1 MALTNTYC
9 LKMTPSQ
16 FGQSSVV
23 VNCSQY
29 DSLFRVIQF
38 NLYNGT
44 NEFSIPDNCV
54 VTIRGTKKDL
64 TGFEYQC
71 EYEGNAV
78 TFPIQN
84 QVTVLPGKVPAEI
97 RVTSG
102 NEIIGSWNF
111 VFLVEESPLDENT
124 IISET
129 DLPLLESAL
138 EAAAQAE
145 SFKNLAEQS
154 ATDAST
160 SATEASD
167 SASTATTKAEESAES
182 ALKSEGYA
190 IGEQNGE
197 PVDETSIYYHN
208 NAKWYSQSG
217 GGGTHNY
224 EALANKPS
232 INNVTLVGDK
242 SLSDLGVPTK
252 TSELTNDSGF
262 ISSIPSQYITETEL
276 TSALSTK
283 ADTSSIPTK
292 TSELTNDS
300 GFISSIPSGYIT
312 ESELSDELD
321 NYATLA
327 QLNTKADASSLSAVA
342 LSGSYNDLTNKP
354 TIPSKTSQLTND
366 SNFVSDANY
375 VHTDNNFTTTEKNKL
390 SGIASGAEVNVQSDW
405 NVTNTSSDAFI
416 KNKPSIPT
424 KTSELTND
432 SGFLTSAPVSSV
444 DGKTGAV
451 TVLPTGGT
459 TGQVLAKASNTDRD
473 VEWTTPSGGSS
484 EWTLLVDTTLESDQS
499 SSLTYR
505 WDDEG
510 GYSEIHYSIVAV
522 GKTGLAS
529 AMDLIVLT
537 ENNQGNQPR
546 FKIPLATSGY
556 LLVYGHFST
565 NYLQHLQAKAS
576 VGGVTHNYVADITP
590 YFTQM
595 GRTGKIVV
603 FWLLNSSTAYLP
615 AGSQIK
621 IWGKK

>member
-71 EYEGNAV
+71 EYEGNVV
-78 TFPIQN
+78 TFPIQS

-167 SASTATTKAEESAES
+167 SAFTATTKAEESAES

-190 IGEQNGE
+190 VGEQNGE

-224 EALANKPS
+224 EELANKPS

-252 TSELTNDSGF
+252 TSELTNDS
-262 ISSIPSQYITETEL
+262 
-276 TSALSTK
+276 
-283 ADTSSIPTK
+283 
-292 TSELTNDS
+292 
-300 GFISSIPSGYIT
+300 
-312 ESELSDELD
+312 
-321 NYATLA
+321 
-327 QLNTKADASSLSAVA
+327 
-342 LSGSYNDLTNKP
+342 
-354 TIPSKTSQLTND
+354 
-366 SNFVSDANY
+366 NFVSDANY
-375 VHTDNNFTTTEKNKL
+375 VHTDNNFTTAEKTKL
-390 SGIASGAEVNVQSDW
+390 NGIASGAEVNVQSDW

-416 KNKPSIPT
+416 KNKPSIPSKTSDLTNDSGFITSVPVTSVNSKTGAVVLAASDVGALSDSTVIPT

-432 SGFLTSAPVSSV
+432 SGFLTSVPVTSVNNKTGAVSLSASDVGALASNTTYVSTVNGSSGAVTISVPTKTSDLQNDSGFLASAVTTFNGQSGAVTYSAPVSSV
-444 DGKTGAV
+444 NGQTGAV
-451 TVLPTGGT
+451 TGLQT
-459 TGQVLAKASNTDRD
+459 TSNLVTSVSSSSTDSQYPSAKCLYDMVGNI
-473 VEWTTPSGGSS
+473 E
-484 EWTLLVDTTLESDQS
+484 TLL
-499 SSLTYR
+499 
-505 WDDEG
+505 G
-510 GYSEIHYSIVAV
+510 AI
-522 GKTGLAS
+522 
-529 AMDLIVLT
+529 
-537 ENNQGNQPR
+537 
-546 FKIPLATSGY
+546 
-556 LLVYGHFST
+556 
-565 NYLQHLQAKAS
+565 
-576 VGGVTHNYVADITP
+576 
-590 YFTQM
+590 
-595 GRTGKIVV
+595 
-603 FWLLNSSTAYLP
+603 
-615 AGSQIK
+615 
-621 IWGKK
+621 

>member
-1 MALTNTYC
+1 MALTNAYC

-38 NLYNGT
+38 NLYNGN

-71 EYEGNAV
+71 EYEGNVV

-138 EAAAQAE
+138 EASDQAE

-154 ATDAST
+154 AT
-160 SATEASD
+160 EASASASEASE

-190 IGEQNGE
+190 VGEQNGE

-232 INNVTLVGDK
+232 INDVTLEGNK
-242 SLSDLGVPTK
+242 TLEELGVPLK
-252 TSELTNDSGF
+252 TSELTNDSG
-262 ISSIPSQYITETEL
+262 YITSVPVNSVNGKTGTVVL
-276 TSALSTK
+276 NASDVGALASNTTYVSTVNG
-283 ADTSSIPTK
+283 SSGAVTISVPTK
-292 TSELTNDS
+292 TS
-300 GFISSIPSGYIT
+300 
-312 ESELSDELD
+312 
-321 NYATLA
+321 
-327 QLNTKADASSLSAVA
+327 
-342 LSGSYNDLTNKP
+342 DL
-354 TIPSKTSQLTND
+354 Q
-366 SNFVSDANY
+366 
-375 VHTDNNFTTTEKNKL
+375 
-390 SGIASGAEVNVQSDW
+390 
-405 NVTNTSSDAFI
+405 
-416 KNKPSIPT
+416 
-424 KTSELTND
+424 ND
-432 SGFLTSAPVSSV
+432 SGFLTSAVTTFNGQSGAVTYSAPVSSV
-444 DGKTGAV
+444 NGQTGAV
-451 TVLPTGGT
+451 TGLQT
-459 TGQVLAKASNTDRD
+459 TSNLVTSVSSSSTDSQYPSAKCLYDMVGD
-473 VEWTTPSGGSS
+473 IE
-484 EWTLLVDTTLESDQS
+484 TLLA
-499 SSLTYR
+499 
-505 WDDEG
+505 
-510 GYSEIHYSIVAV
+510 SI
-522 GKTGLAS
+522 
-529 AMDLIVLT
+529 
-537 ENNQGNQPR
+537 
-546 FKIPLATSGY
+546 
-556 LLVYGHFST
+556 
-565 NYLQHLQAKAS
+565 
-576 VGGVTHNYVADITP
+576 
-590 YFTQM
+590 
-595 GRTGKIVV
+595 
-603 FWLLNSSTAYLP
+603 
-615 AGSQIK
+615 
-621 IWGKK
+621 